1 MINRIKDID
10 IKNHTYIFDDII
22 SLKSIKNMSIKNFD
36 GTNL

>member
-10 IKNHTYIFDDII
+10 IKNHKYIFDDI

-36 GTNL
+36 GNNI